1 MRTNHPESVSDR
13 QLRIARDVLS
23 AGWSLDTAGL
33 ISGVTKSELDRAL
46 WRELGLRK
54 TQQREPMF

>member
-1 MRTNHPESVSDR
+1 MRTNRPEFVSDR
-13 QLRIARDVLS
+13 QLRVAREVL
-23 AGWSLDTAGL
+23 ADGYDLDTAGM
-33 ISGVTKSELDRAL
+33 ISGVTKSALDLAL